1 MSGRIGYLKGD
12 RVVYLLEDVQEVRVA
27 GQDGESLVIAA
38 VDGIYT
44 RAVVISADDVMAR
57 IRLDGGNERSVR
69 LETLS
74 LLTSPAEQMEQLA
87 VTEGLEQDLQKTGA
101 QLRLAQSERDSLRSE
116 FQEAQRV
123 LAQS

>member
-44 RAVVISADDVMAR
+44 RAVVIGADDVMAR
-57 IRLDGGNERSVR
+57 IRLDGGTERSVR

-101 QLRLAQSERDSLRSE
+101 QLRLAQSELQSRQKE